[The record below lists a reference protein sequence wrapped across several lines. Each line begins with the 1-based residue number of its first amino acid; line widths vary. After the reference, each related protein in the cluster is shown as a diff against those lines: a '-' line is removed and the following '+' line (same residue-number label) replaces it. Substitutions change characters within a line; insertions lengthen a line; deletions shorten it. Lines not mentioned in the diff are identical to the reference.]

1 MTKVK
6 ICGITN
12 ADDAKLAIS
21 AGADYVGLIFGP
33 SKRQIIKE
41 TAQRIVSS
49 TPDFKNYVGVFLNGK
64 KKQIEEIS
72 AVTNIRILQFHGEET
87 PAFCNYF
94 INRGFDVIKVFRVKD
109 AHSMADIELYDKVSS
124 FFCDSFSAKEHGGTG
139 TTFDWTL
146 LAQNSFLNNRKVFV
160 SGGLDQDNVCDA
172 IKAVRPYA
180 VDASSRLES
189 SLGIKD
195 SEKVYKFVQA
205 VQRCDNHG

>member
-12 ADDAKLAIS
+12 AEDAKVAIS

-41 TAQRIVSS
+41 TAQRIVTS

-72 AVTNIRILQFHGEET
+72 AATNIRVLQLHGEET

-94 INRGFDVIKVFRVKD
+94 INRGFDVIKVFCVKD
-109 AHSMADIELYDKVSS
+109 AHSLANIEQYDKVNA
-124 FFCDSFSAKEHGGTG
+124 FFFDSFSAKERGGTG
-139 TTFDWTL
+139 RTFDWTL
-146 LAQNSFLNNRKVFV
+146 LAKNSFLQNRKVFI
-160 SGGLDQDNVCDA
+160 SGGLDHGNVCDV
-172 IKAVRPYA
+172 IKVLHPYA
-180 VDASSRLES
+180 VDASSRLEKS
-189 SLGIKD
+189 VGIKD
-195 SEKVYKFVQA
+195 SEKVHKFIKA
-205 VQRCDNHG
+205 VHRCDDHG